1 MSIMVDIQEQEGIL
15 LQRLAQRLRQ
25 ARLQRNESQE
35 VFAARLGL
43 SRQSY
48 SKMENGAATTPI
60 GVWLAASA
68 LLGRLTT
75 WEGVLAEQENL
86 FERYERQKNVRK
98 RARKTGSDLNS

>member
-1 MSIMVDIQEQEGIL
+1 MLIMIDINEQEQVVL
-15 LQRLAQRLRQ
+15 RQLAQRLRQ

-68 LLGRLTT
+68 LFGRLAT

-86 FERYERQKNVRK
+86 FERFEQQQTVRK
-98 RARKTGSDLNS
+98 RAGKKGSEVL

>member
-1 MSIMVDIQEQEGIL
+1 MPIMIDIIEQEQIVL
-15 LQRLAQRLRQ
+15 RQLAHRLRQ

-68 LLGRLTT
+68 LLGRLAT
-75 WEGVLAEQENL
+75 WEGVLTEQENL
-86 FERYERQKNVRK
+86 FERFEQLKTARK
-98 RARKTGSDLNS
+98 RAGKKGTEGL

>member
-1 MSIMVDIQEQEGIL
+1 MIDIKEQAEIVL
-15 LQRLAQRLRQ
+15 RQLAQRLRQ

-86 FERYERQKNVRK
+86 FERFEQQKNVRK
-98 RARKTGSDLNS
+98 RARKTGSGRNF

>member
-1 MSIMVDIQEQEGIL
+1 MIDIREQTEAVL
-15 LQRLAQRLRQ
+15 RQLAQRLRQ

-35 VFAARLGL
+35 IFAARLGL

-48 SKMENGAATTPI
+48 SKMENGVATTPI

-68 LLGRLTT
+68 LLGRLTS

-86 FERYERQKNVRK
+86 FERFEQQKTVRK
-98 RARKTGSDLNS
+98 RAGKKGSGLNS